1 MLDIAGLQARMV
13 VAMAAAR
20 AGGQLLLDH
29 YARPDL
35 LVIDQ
40 KGRNDFVSQADRESE
55 VVIFAMLE
63 QAFPADAL
71 LGEESGQAGAVG
83 ADLVWCI
90 DPLDGTS
97 NFLHG
102 AHNWCVSIGLV
113 ELGIPVLGVIYD
125 PLRDEMFAGGR
136 GIPMQL
142 NGVAVRV
149 SAETEL
155 DRAVISLGH
164 NARVPLE
171 LFGTQTLRVLAT
183 GAAFRQLGAGALML
197 AYVAAGRFEAY
208 YEWHMWPWDAVAG
221 LAMIEAAGGQYAPY
235 LHGDLAKGGRVLASN
250 GLLQSVLV
258 ATIQLDIGAA

>member
-1 MLDIAGLQARMV
+1 MLDLAGLQARMV

-20 AGGQLLLDH
+20 ASGQVLLDH
-29 YARPDL
+29 YARRDL

-40 KGRNDFVSQADRESE
+40 KGRNDFVSQADREAE

-63 QAFPADAL
+63 QAFPGDAL

-83 ADLVWCI
+83 ADVVWCV

-102 AHNWCVSIGLV
+102 AHNWCVSIGVV
-113 ELGIPVLGVIYD
+113 ERGIPVLGVIYD
-125 PLRDEMFAGGR
+125 PVRDEMFAGGR
-136 GIPMQL
+136 GIPMQV
-142 NGVAVRV
+142 NGVDMAV
-149 SAETEL
+149 SAEMEL

-164 NARVPLE
+164 NARVPLD
-171 LFGTQTLRVLAT
+171 LFGVQTLRLLAT

-221 LAMIEAAGGQYAPY
+221 LAMIEAAGGKYAPY
-235 LHGDLAKGGRVLASN
+235 LLGDIEKGGRVLASN
-250 GLLQSVLV
+250 GVLQDILTAV
-258 ATIQLDIGAA
+258 IQPDIGVV